1 LGVIAGREGRGPGY
15 RLLRREGHLVSMA
28 WTTAA
33 ATLHS
38 FENPAVLG
46 AAVPGWRRAVIL
58 HDTDGIAAGLVA
70 AAQQWT
76 WELVA
81 ERCDAWVAEQV
92 AGYAEEVQKLANS
105 LAAGRELVAAVQRN
119 VLANRLAFAMSV
131 RRRILYDSENRL
143 WELVSEAM
151 GEEWTGAQRAA
162 FALSGETLQES
173 SRAALRLYALAAGEV
188 GGLLNERQHAVVGR
202 AGEVSR
208 EILDG
213 TG

>member
-1 LGVIAGREGRGPGY
+1 
-15 RLLRREGHLVSMA
+15 MA

-131 RRRILYDSENRL
+131 RRRILYDSENVL
-143 WELVSEAM
+143 WNLVSEAM
-151 GEEWTGAQRAA
+151 GEDWARAQRAA
-162 FALSGETLQES
+162 FGLDGETLLAS
-173 SRAALRLYALAAGEV
+173 AKGALRLYVLATNEV
-188 GGLLNERQHAVVGR
+188 RGLLDARQKGVVERAVEVAEEVLGR
-202 AGEVSR
+202 SG
-208 EILDG
+208 
-213 TG
+213 